1 MPHSSRSRNKLF
13 ALAIL
18 ILLAALFAFANP
30 LLSARITHAAS
41 AGELVFL
48 EVHSGW
54 CCMCAG
60 LDTAFR
66 AALPQH
72 SPWTI
77 VRTTVRNARE
87 QQRAIALLDRTY
99 GIDVRGHGFPIY
111 AAFANGTLLGYGTGF
126 DNQDLMIGFYP
137 KRTPVF
143 VRDVIE
149 HPQRA
154 ITYSQTAQY
163 APIPPA
169 FV

>member
-1 MPHSSRSRNKLF
+1 MPHSNRLRNRV
-13 ALAIL
+13 IG
-18 ILLAALFAFANP
+18 LAALLLLLIFAFANP
-30 LLSARITHAAS
+30 LLSARITRAS
-41 AGELVFL
+41 VAGELVFL

-66 AALPQH
+66 AALTPDA
-72 SPWTI
+72 PWEI

-99 GIDVRGHGFPIY
+99 TIDVREHGFPIY
-111 AAFANGTLLGYGTGF
+111 AVFANGTLLGYGTGF

-143 VRDVIE
+143 VRDVVE
-149 HPQRA
+149 HPQQS
-154 ITYSQTAQY
+154 ITYSQTADY
-163 APIPPA
+163 VPTPPP
-169 FV
+169 FP